1 MIWQQ
6 QNNSDAL
13 KQYYKNERSVLEVQ
27 IYDSLRVTPG
37 HDQPRVWMWVMA
49 FEKKKYIWM
58 RRSRKYV
65 RRMSIISSKAFVLP
79 QMKAGRMEGNEVSTS
94 LLTIWIT
101 TVVRGPQW
109 LHGSSGK
116 SRLYRSVN
124 LRRIRQLYK
133 ARRVVLHDGKRNKD

>member
-49 FEKKKYIWM
+49 FEKKKIHLNEKIKEI
-58 RRSRKYV
+58 REDDVNHLIQGICATSNE
-65 RRMSIISSKAFVLP
+65 
-79 QMKAGRMEGNEVSTS
+79 GRTYGEKKVSTS

-101 TVVRGPQW
+101 TLVWGPQW
-109 LHGSSGK
+109 LHGSREK

-133 ARRVVLHDGKRNKD
+133 ARRVVLHDGRGNKD